1 MPVSHTKAPFFISY
15 WCRNIFITLSG
26 VSGRAA
32 SVERRAEG
40 ERGHVEPDRDTGVT
54 L

>member
-1 MPVSHTKAPFFISY
+1 MPVGHT
-15 WCRNIFITLSG
+15 TLSLFPVSRKYLYYG
-26 VSGRAA
+26 IPCVSGQAE
-32 SVERRAEG
+32 SSERRAAG